1 MKYHSYWEGPLI
13 AKSLPL
19 LFCDISVWQESL
31 HGLEIKSS
39 IGSFREKRSQSPKIK
54 AKQTR
59 IVPFPTWDLPSW
71 KVWISLTGPSL

>member
-39 IGSFREKRSQSPKIK
+39 IGSFGEK
-54 AKQTR
+54 
-59 IVPFPTWDLPSW
+59 
-71 KVWISLTGPSL
+71 